1 MHTFWRILNQAKH
14 FWPALLGSMSCAALF
29 AFLSSAGVWMMVPFL
44 ESIFYTE
51 QEATVVQAPSAD
63 RMLSDGAS
71 ETPEKDPGLL
81 DRWKGRLRKT
91 TDRLIVGQT
100 REQKFTRLCLVILT
114 LFFLKNLFGYAQ
126 GYLMAYVEQGLIKRF
141 RDALYEHLQA
151 LTLGYFH
158 EQRTG
163 HLISR
168 IVNDVTLLNE
178 AMNAS
183 LINLVREP
191 LMIFFYLSLMFTF
204 SWKLTVAVLLVM
216 PLSLR
221 VILYI
226 GKKLRKHSTRS
237 QQRIADITTV
247 LEETISGIRVVKA
260 FAMEAFEIA
269 KFSGRTDRFRSTMT
283 KLTRIRRLAS
293 PLTEFLSVSTGMVIL
308 WFGGRQVLAGGLL
321 APAEFITFVITMFLM
336 MSPFKSLGNVY
347 SRIQVGLAAGER
359 IFEILD
365 TPPIIR
371 EKPGARDV
379 DDIEESL
386 RFREVSFSY
395 PTGDRV
401 LDHVELFV
409 RAGEVLAIVGPS
421 GGGKSTLVDLIPR
434 FYDPTAGAVEID
446 GMDLREV
453 KIGSLRRLMGIVTQ
467 ETILFNDSVRNN
479 IAYGHPEIEEARI
492 VSAARAANAHD
503 FILEF
508 PEGYE
513 TRIGDRGVKLSG
525 GQRQRL
531 AIARAILKNPPILIF
546 DEATSSLDMESEQ
559 LVQEAIEHLMQ
570 GRTAFVIAHRLS
582 TVQRANRIVVMDA
595 GRIVQEGTH
604 EELVVQEGLYRKLY
618 QMQFRNGPSEA

>member
-1 MHTFWRILNQAKH
+1 
-14 FWPALLGSMSCAALF
+14 
-29 AFLSSAGVWMMVPFL
+29 MMVPFL
-44 ESIFYTE
+44 ENIFYTE
-51 QEATVVQAPSAD
+51 QDAAVVQAPSVPLA
-63 RMLSDGAS
+63 LSAGAS
-71 ETPEKDPGLL
+71 ETPKKDSGLL

-91 TDRLIVGQT
+91 TDRLIVGETRQQT
-100 REQKFTRLCLVILT
+100 FTRLCLVILA

-126 GYLMAYVEQGLIKRF
+126 GYLMAYAEQGLIKRF
-141 RDALYEHLQA
+141 RDLLYEHLQA
-151 LTLGYFH
+151 LSLGYFH

-163 HLISR
+163 RLISR
-168 IVNDVTLLNE
+168 IVNDVKLLNE

-183 LINLVREP
+183 LINLVRDP
-191 LMIFFYLSLMFTF
+191 LMIFFYLSLMLTF
-204 SWKLTVAVLLVM
+204 SWKLTLAVLLVM

-269 KFSGRTDRFRSTMT
+269 KFRGCTDRFRRTMT

-293 PLTEFLSVSTGMVIL
+293 PLTEFLSVSTGIVIL
-308 WFGGRQVLAGGLL
+308 WIGGRQVLAGGLL
-321 APAEFITFVITMFLM
+321 APAEFMTFLITMFLM

-371 EKPGARDV
+371 ERPGAREIG
-379 DDIEESL
+379 DIREGL
-386 RFREVSFSY
+386 RFRDVSFSY

-401 LDHVELFV
+401 LDHVDLQV
-409 RAGEVLAIVGPS
+409 QAGEVLAIVGPS

-446 GMDLREV
+446 GVDLRDV

-467 ETILFNDSVRNN
+467 ETILFNDTVRNN

-492 VSAARAANAHD
+492 ASAARAANAHD

-508 PEGYE
+508 PDGYE

-546 DEATSSLDMESEQ
+546 DEATSSLDLESEQ
-559 LVQEAIEHLMQ
+559 LVQEAIERLMQ

-604 EELVVQEGLYRKLY
+604 AELVAQEGLYRKLY
-618 QMQFRNGPSEA
+618 RMQFRNGEREA

>member
-1 MHTFWRILNQAKH
+1 
-14 FWPALLGSMSCAALF
+14 MSCAALY
-29 AFLSSAGVWMMVPFL
+29 AFLNSASVYLMVPFL
-44 ESIFYTE
+44 DNIFYTE
-51 QEATVVQAPSAD
+51 QEASIQRAPSLPRVLSAD
-63 RMLSDGAS
+63 AS
-71 ETPEKDPGLL
+71 ETPEKDPDLL
-81 DRWKGRLRKT
+81 DRWKLRLRKT
-91 TDRLIVGQT
+91 TDRLIVGRT
-100 REQKFTRLCLVILT
+100 RQETFTRLCLVILT

-126 GYLMAYVEQGLIKRF
+126 GYLIASAEQGLIKGF
-141 RDALYEHLQA
+141 RDALYEHIQSLS
-151 LTLGYFH
+151 LNFFH

-168 IVNDVTLLNE
+168 TVNDVTLLNE

-183 LINLVREP
+183 LINLLRDP
-191 LMIFFYLSLMFTF
+191 LTIFFYLSLMFTF

-221 VILYI
+221 IILFI

-237 QQRIADITTV
+237 QQRIADITAV

-269 KFSGRTDRFRSTMT
+269 KFRIRTDSFRRTVT

-293 PLTEFLSVSTGMVIL
+293 PLTEFLSVSTGIVIL
-308 WFGGRQVLAGGLL
+308 WIGGRQVLAGGSL
-321 APAEFITFVITMFLM
+321 APAEFMTFLIMMFLI

-347 SRIQVGLAAGER
+347 SRMQIGLAAGER
-359 IFEILD
+359 IFQILD
-365 TPPIIR
+365 TPLSIR
-371 EKPGARDV
+371 EKPGAREI
-379 DDIEESL
+379 DDIKENL
-386 RFREVSFSY
+386 RFRNVSFSY

-401 LDHVELFV
+401 LKNVHLQV

-434 FYDPTAGAVEID
+434 FHDPTEGAVEID
-446 GMDLREV
+446 GMDLRAL

-467 ETILFNDSVRNN
+467 ETILFNDTVRNN
-479 IAYGHPEIEEARI
+479 IAYGHPEIGEARI
-492 VSAARAANAHD
+492 ANAAKAANAHD
-503 FILEF
+503 FILEL
-508 PEGYE
+508 PDGYE
-513 TRIGDRGVKLSG
+513 TQIGDRGVKLSG

-546 DEATSSLDMESEQ
+546 DEATSSLDTEAEQ

-582 TVQRANRIVVMDA
+582 TVQSAHRIVVMDQ

-604 EELVVQEGLYRKLY
+604 SELIAQEGLYRKLY
-618 QMQFRNGPSEA
+618 RMQFKNGPSET

>member
-1 MHTFWRILNQAKH
+1 
-14 FWPALLGSMSCAALF
+14 MSCAALF

-379 DDIEESL
+379 DDITESL
-386 RFREVSFSY
+386 RFRDVSFSY

-401 LDHVELFV
+401 LDHVQLHV

>member
-51 QEATVVQAPSAD
+51 QEATVVQAPSAG

-71 ETPEKDPGLL
+71 ETPEKDSGLL

-386 RFREVSFSY
+386 RFRDVSFSY

-446 GMDLREV
+446 GVDLREV

-467 ETILFNDSVRNN
+467 ETILFNDTVRNN

>member
-1 MHTFWRILNQAKH
+1 MHTFWRILNQAKYY
-14 FWPALLGSMSCAALF
+14 WPALLGSMTCAAVF

-44 ESIFYTE
+44 ENIFYTE
-51 QEATVVQAPSAD
+51 QDAAVVQAPSVPLA
-63 RMLSDGAS
+63 LSAGAS
-71 ETPEKDPGLL
+71 ETPKKDSGLL

-91 TDRLIVGQT
+91 TDRLIVGETRQQT
-100 REQKFTRLCLVILT
+100 FTRLCLVILT

-126 GYLMAYVEQGLIKRF
+126 GYLMAYAEQGLIKRF
-141 RDALYEHLQA
+141 RDLLYEHLQA
-151 LTLGYFH
+151 LSLGYFH

-163 HLISR
+163 RLISR
-168 IVNDVTLLNE
+168 IVNDVKLLNE

-183 LINLVREP
+183 LINLVRDP

-204 SWKLTVAVLLVM
+204 SWKLTLAVLLVM

-269 KFSGRTDRFRSTMT
+269 KFRGCTERFRRTMT

-293 PLTEFLSVSTGMVIL
+293 PLTEFLSVSTGIVIL
-308 WFGGRQVLAGGLL
+308 WIGGRQVLAGGLL
-321 APAEFITFVITMFLM
+321 APAEFMTFLITMFLM

-359 IFEILD
+359 IFQILD

-371 EKPGARDV
+371 EKPGAREIG
-379 DDIEESL
+379 DIRESL
-386 RFREVSFSY
+386 RFRDVSFSY

-401 LDHVELFV
+401 LDHVDLFV

-446 GMDLREV
+446 GMDLRDV
-453 KIGSLRRLMGIVTQ
+453 KIASLRRLMGIVTQ
-467 ETILFNDSVRNN
+467 ETILFNDTVRNN

-546 DEATSSLDMESEQ
+546 DEATSSLDLESEQ
-559 LVQEAIEHLMQ
+559 LVQEAIERLMQ

-604 EELVVQEGLYRKLY
+604 AELVAQEGLYRKLY
-618 QMQFRNGPSEA
+618 RMQFRNGEREA

>member
-1 MHTFWRILNQAKH
+1 
-14 FWPALLGSMSCAALF
+14 
-29 AFLSSAGVWMMVPFL
+29 
-44 ESIFYTE
+44 YTE

-401 LDHVELFV
+401 LDHVELHV

-446 GMDLREV
+446 GVDLREV

>member
-1 MHTFWRILNQAKH
+1 MHIFLRILNKARH
-14 FWPALLGSMSCAALF
+14 YWPALAGSMACAALF
-29 AFLSSAGVWMMVPFL
+29 AFLHSAGVWMMVPFL

-51 QEATVVQAPSAD
+51 EQAAVTHVPVVPQVLLEA
-63 RMLSDGAS
+63 GS
-71 ETPEKDPGLL
+71 ETSESDPGTVN
-81 DRWKGRLRKT
+81 RLKLRMRRT
-91 TDRLIVGQT
+91 TDRLIVGETRQQT
-100 REQKFTRLCLVILT
+100 FTRLCLVILA

-126 GYLMAYVEQGLIKRF
+126 GYLMAYAEQGLIKRF

-151 LTLGYFH
+151 LSLSYFH
-158 EQRTG
+158 EHRTG

-178 AMNAS
+178 TMNAS
-183 LINLVREP
+183 LINLVRDP
-191 LMIFFYLSLMFTF
+191 LMIFFYLGLMFTF
-204 SWKLTVAVLLVM
+204 SWKLTLAALLVM

-221 VILYI
+221 IILFI
-226 GKKLRKHSTRS
+226 GKKLRKQSTRS
-237 QQRIADITTV
+237 QQRIAEVTTV
-247 LEETISGIRVVKA
+247 LQETISGIRVVKA

-269 KFSGRTDRFRSTMT
+269 KFQSRTDSFRRTMT

-293 PLTEFLSVSTGMVIL
+293 PLTEFLSVSSGIVIL
-308 WFGGRQVLAGGLL
+308 WFGGRQVLTGGLL
-321 APAEFITFVITMFLM
+321 SPAEFMTFLITMFLM
-336 MSPFKSLGNVY
+336 MSPFKSLGDVY
-347 SRIQVGLAAGER
+347 SRMQVGLAAGER
-359 IFEILD
+359 IFGILD
-365 TPPIIR
+365 TVPTIR
-371 EKPGARDV
+371 EKRGAREV
-379 DDIEESL
+379 GEIRKSL
-386 RFREVSFSY
+386 HFKDVSFQY

-401 LDHVELFV
+401 LDHVNLEV
-409 RAGEVLAIVGPS
+409 QAGEVLAIVGAS

-434 FYDPTAGAVEID
+434 FYDPQEGSVEID
-446 GMDLREV
+446 GVDLRDV
-453 KIGSLRRLMGIVTQ
+453 KVNDLRRLMGIVTQ

-479 IAYGHPEIEEARI
+479 IAYGHPEIDHDRI

-559 LVQEAIEHLMQ
+559 LVQEAIERLMQ
-570 GRTAFVIAHRLS
+570 GRTSFVIAHRLS
-582 TVQRANRIVVMDA
+582 TIQRANRIVVIDG

-604 EELVVQEGLYRKLY
+604 SELVEKEGPYRKLY
-618 QMQFRNGPSEA
+618 QMQFRNGESRA